1 VGAVGNDQE
10 FSKVPS
16 SAKQK
21 ADALLAVEQALQPVL
36 RGFGVSLFELVLR
49 RESSGW
55 VLRVVIEPVG
65 SNEPGGGVTV
75 DLCAEISRE
84 LSAALDVADP
94 IGHAYRLEVSSA
106 GVERPLR
113 SLSDYERF
121 LGKKAKVVLAKPLGD
136 GQHVVVGTLAGVDAN
151 GVRVDCELGDEP
163 TQLAMAD
170 IKSAHLV
177 FEFGSTSGKQSHKK
191 KNNTKHKKRAES
203 GR

>member
-1 VGAVGNDQE
+1 M
-10 FSKVPS
+10 PS

-94 IGHAYRLEVSSA
+94 IG
-106 GVERPLR
+106 GPVERYQRCAAQIEAELE
-113 SLSDYERF
+113 SQLSQ
-121 LGKKAKVVLAKPLGD
+121 L
-136 GQHVVVGTLAGVDAN
+136 
-151 GVRVDCELGDEP
+151 EL
-163 TQLAMAD
+163 
-170 IKSAHLV
+170 
-177 FEFGSTSGKQSHKK
+177 
-191 KNNTKHKKRAES
+191 
-203 GR
+203 